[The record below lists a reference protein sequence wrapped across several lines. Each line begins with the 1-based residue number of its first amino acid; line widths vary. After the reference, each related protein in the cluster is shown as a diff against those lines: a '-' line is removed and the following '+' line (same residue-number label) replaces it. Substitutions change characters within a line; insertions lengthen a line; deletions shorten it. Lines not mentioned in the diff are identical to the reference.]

1 MKFEFVGVVA
11 ARDVARGLAAVVTGA
26 ALLADPVV
34 AAEQDDLDANAKLQL
49 AESHTT
55 AMLSPT
61 HARRLYVLDTAFPA
75 AEAAKTYILNGETGA
90 IEGMFNQAYWPNFA
104 VSPDGAELY
113 AVDSYWEK
121 HTRGKRSDYIV
132 VRDARTLEVKED
144 IPLPNGRLLIPS
156 KKYNF
161 DVTPDGRYG
170 LTYNLAPATAVTVTD
185 LKARKSV
192 GAIGIAGCGLV
203 FAQAPNRFS
212 TLCADGSVAT
222 VTFDEAAKGSV
233 KRAARVFDAQHD
245 PAFEHSAW
253 DKRGRMLYL
262 VTYHGDV
269 VPVSLA
275 AEQAVAGPKWSLTS
289 GAERA
294 AGWRPGGWQV
304 SHFHS
309 PLKRLYVLMHRGR
322 NWTHKSSGTEVWV
335 FDAAAGK
342 RLRRIRLAEPA
353 QSVAVS
359 QDDDPLL
366 YVIADSE
373 RIYGLR
379 AATGRQIYRTAP
391 LGFTPQLLTVW
402 GE

>member
-1 MKFEFVGVVA
+1 MKGRYSGITA
-11 ARDVARGLAAVVTGA
+11 AGIAAGALMLASTA
-26 ALLADPVV
+26 AAADP
-34 AAEQDDLDANAKLQL
+34 DDLDPNAKLQL
-49 AESHTT
+49 AESHTVVT
-55 AMLSPT
+55 LTPT
-61 HARRLYVLDTAFPA
+61 HARRLFVLDTAFPA
-75 AEAAKTYILNGETGA
+75 AQAAKTYVLDGATGA

-104 VSPDGAELY
+104 VSPDGTELY

-132 VRDARTLEVKED
+132 VRDARTLDVKED
-144 IPLPNGRLLIPS
+144 IPLPAGRLLIVS

-170 LTYNLAPATAVTVTD
+170 LTYNLAPQTAVTVTD

-192 GAIGIAGCGLV
+192 GAIGIAGCGLI

-212 TLCADGSVAT
+212 TLCADGAIAT
-222 VTFDEAAKGSV
+222 ITFDESAKASI
-233 KRAARVFDAQHD
+233 KRAAKVFDATHD

-253 DKRGRMLYL
+253 DKHGQMLYL

-269 VPVSLA
+269 IPVSLA
-275 AEQAVAGPKWSLTS
+275 SDQAAPGAKWSLTS

-304 SHFHS
+304 SHFHAAS
-309 PLKRLYVLMHRGR
+309 RRLYTLMHRGR
-322 NWTHKSSGTEVWV
+322 EWTHKQSGTEVWE
-335 FDAAAGK
+335 FDAASGK
-342 RLRRIRLAEPA
+342 RLQRIKLPEPA

-359 QDDDPLL
+359 QDADPLL

-373 RIYGLR
+373 RIYGFR
-379 AATGRQIYRTAP
+379 VATGKQLYRTEP

-402 GE
+402 GD

>member
-1 MKFEFVGVVA
+1 MKFACGGVL
-11 ARDVARGLAAVVTGA
+11 LAAATAFA
-26 ALLADPVV
+26 AQAF
-34 AAEQDDLDANAKLQL
+34 AAEHDDLDPGAKLQL

-55 AMLSPT
+55 AKLTPT
-61 HARRLYVLDTAFPA
+61 NARRLFVLDTAFPA
-75 AEAAKTYILNGETGA
+75 AEAAKTYVLNGTTGA

-104 VSPDGAELY
+104 VSPDGTELY

-132 VRDARTLEVKED
+132 VRDAQTLEVKQD
-144 IPLPNGRLLIPS
+144 IPLPDGRLLIPS

-170 LTYNLAPATAVTVTD
+170 FTYNLAPSTAVTVTD

-192 GAIGIAGCGLV
+192 GTIGIAGCALV

-212 TLCADGSVAT
+212 SLCADGSIVT
-222 VTFDEAAKGSV
+222 VTFDESAQASI
-233 KRAARVFDAQHD
+233 KRADKVFDARND

-253 DKRGRMLYL
+253 DKKDQMLYL
-262 VTYHGDV
+262 ITYRGDV

-275 AEQAVAGPKWSLTS
+275 ADQAVPGAKWSLTTE
-289 GAERA
+289 AERG

-304 SHFHS
+304 SHFH
-309 PLKRLYVLMHRGR
+309 PTRRRLYVLMHQGR
-322 NWTHKSSGTEVWV
+322 AWTHKTSGSEVWE
-335 FDAAAGK
+335 FDATTGK
-342 RLRRIRLAEPA
+342 RLQRIKLEEPA

-359 QDDDPLL
+359 PDSNPLV
-366 YVIADSE
+366 YVIAASE
-373 RIYGLR
+373 RIY
-379 AATGRQIYRTAP
+379 AYPVATGKLLYRTEP

-402 GE
+402 GD